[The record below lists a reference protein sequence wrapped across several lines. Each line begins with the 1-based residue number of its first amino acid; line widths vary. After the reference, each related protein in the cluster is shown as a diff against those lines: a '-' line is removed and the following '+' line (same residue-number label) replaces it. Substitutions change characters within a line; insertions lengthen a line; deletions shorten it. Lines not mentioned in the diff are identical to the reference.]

1 MDCYSLRLC
10 HLFLCTLPCLPCY
23 SSPHHSYYTMS
34 LAHLVIARL
43 QTRIPN
49 YRSASTIP
57 LFPLSD
63 SPPLSPPTLC
73 FTRLRQGRLKLLL
86 CRLLTPPCTPTETSP
101 LVDLLDC
108 AQFEYQ
114 PQHYPLCYGCLTY
127 THVGHFRLRSRR
139 FLHCLCPGR
148 LQCPVCQ
155 LSRPL
160 PCNIPKKKCVFPLY
174 LLIHCH

>member
-86 CRLLTPPCTPTETSP
+86 CRLLTPPCAPHAPFP
-101 LVDLLDC
+101 LVALLVC
-108 AQFEYQ
+108 AHFKYW
-114 PQHYPLCYGCLTY
+114 PQRYPLCYIYLPY
-127 THVGHFRLRSRR
+127 PYVGHLRLRSYC
-139 FLHCLCPGR
+139 FLHCFRPGCLSCP
-148 LQCPVCQ
+148 
-155 LSRPL
+155 
-160 PCNIPKKKCVFPLY
+160 FW
-174 LLIHCH
+174 